1 MKQVEQADQKSL
13 EQLIYQAVRTYVY
26 RRLASKYG
34 LEWDAAKAVA
44 EAWKR
49 DYEDKKSKVARD
61 AFLAV
66 RSRTGTDF
74 IAYFTSTICSVPQ
87 HLGDQGYLAIAQAF
101 NDADQI
107 ERIRSLTLLA
117 LSASA

>member
-1 MKQVEQADQKSL
+1 MRQAEEADQTGL
-13 EQLIYQAVRTYVY
+13 EELIYQAVRTYVF

-34 LEWDAAKAVA
+34 LEWDSAKAA
-44 EAWKR
+44 AAAWKH
-49 DYEDKKSKVARD
+49 DYEEKKSKVARD

-87 HLGDQGYLAIAQAF
+87 HLGDQGYLAIAHAF